1 MIKCNVTICGTV
13 SRAAQMRT
21 NKEGKPFLT
30 FGVNVVIPAKS
41 GINKT
46 IEISVAKDGGTNDEL
61 SQFAVGSRVE
71 VVGVLT
77 FHKKGE
83 ALYFNMSATG
93 INNLDAPGD
102 DSVKGDIEFRGS
114 LGNKIE
120 SKTDKKG
127 NPFLVFS
134 AFSTEKNGEDF
145 AFTWV
150 RFMQFGETQKDW
162 MAPKAGIEAKGELQ
176 LGVFNDRLDITCRVS
191 ELKEYE
197 KKPFTPNVEQ

>member
-46 IEISVAKDGGTNDEL
+46 IEISVAKDGGSNDEL
-61 SQFAVGSRVE
+61 SQYAVGSRVE

-93 INNLDAPGD
+93 INNFDAPGK

-134 AFSTEKNGEDF
+134 AFSTEKNGEEF

-150 RFMQFGETQKDW
+150 RFMHFGETQKDW
-162 MAPKAGIEAKGELQ
+162 MTPKAGIEAKGELQ
-176 LGVFNDRLDITCRVS
+176 LGVFNDRIDITCRVS

>member
-46 IEISVAKDGGTNDEL
+46 IEISVAKDGGTNDDL
-61 SQFAVGSRVE
+61 SQYAVGSRVE

-93 INNLDAPGD
+93 INNFDALGD
-102 DSVKGDIEFRGS
+102 DSVKGEIEFRGS

-197 KKPFTPNVEQ
+197 KKPYPSN

>member
-93 INNLDAPGD
+93 FNNFDAPGD

-162 MAPKAGIEAKGELQ
+162 MAPKAGIKAKGELQ

>member
-21 NKEGKPFLT
+21 NKEGKPFLS

-93 INNLDAPGD
+93 INNFDAPGD
-102 DSVKGDIEFRGS
+102 DSVKGDIEFRGA

>member
-13 SRAAQMRT
+13 SRAAQVRT

-61 SQFAVGSRVE
+61 SQFAVGSRIE

-93 INNLDAPGD
+93 INNFDAPGD

-134 AFSTEKNGEDF
+134 AFSTEKNGEEF

-197 KKPFTPNVEQ
+197 KKPYPSN